1 MKLTKLVFVMLFT
14 AIFCQQTFAQD
25 KIKVAVPLDVY
36 NDYLTLVGDRDVLT
50 IENYS
55 GEGARRDTIE
65 IIILQQALD
74 HGGWSGEIEFTTI
87 DSYNR
92 LFAELESGRVDIL
105 GTSVWLRDTLD
116 STGLKTDPTIREGE
130 YVVGFYIVED
140 RTDLINATLSEL
152 QELVAVTNF
161 AWESDMEVYK
171 SLGIKNIVSS
181 SDYEQQIIMMSEG
194 RADFR
199 MSSFK
204 NNPEMSRVVAG
215 IKLIPIQNIKIAF
228 PGSSRTYLVTP
239 GPKGEELLTAINKG
253 LKYLHSKEIV
263 RKAYT
268 EGGFYNARVEDWPL
282 AQDMVHGDGE

>member
-1 MKLTKLVFVMLFT
+1 MSLTKFVFIMLFLAT
-14 AIFCQQTFAQD
+14 FIQQQFAQE
-25 KIKVAVPLDVY
+25 KIRVAVPLDVY
-36 NDYLTLVGDRDVLT
+36 NDYQILVGDRDVLT

-55 GEGARRDTIE
+55 GDGARRDTVE
-65 IIILQQALD
+65 IIILQQALN
-74 HGGWSGEIEFTTI
+74 HGGWTGEIDFILI

-92 LFAELESGRVDIL
+92 LFAELESDRIDII
-105 GTSVWLRDTLD
+105 GTSVWHKDTLE

-130 YVVGFYIVED
+130 YVVGFYVVED
-140 RTDLINATLSEL
+140 RTELLNASLSEL
-152 QELVAVTNF
+152 QELVAVTNY

-171 SLGIKNIVSS
+171 SLGIENIVSS

-215 IKLIPIQNIKIAF
+215 IKLIPIQNIKISF
-228 PGSSRTYLVTP
+228 PGSRTYLVTP

-282 AQDMVHGDGE
+282 AQDMVQGDGE